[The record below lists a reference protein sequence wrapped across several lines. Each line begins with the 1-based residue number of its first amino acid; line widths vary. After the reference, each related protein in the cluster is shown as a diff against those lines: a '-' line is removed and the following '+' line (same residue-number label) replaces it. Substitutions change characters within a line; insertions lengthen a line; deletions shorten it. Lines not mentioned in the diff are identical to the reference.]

1 LAEVHR
7 WSAARGELVQG
18 ITGIPWYYR
27 QFGYEMALS
36 LDASRGAYRANVPA
50 LNHGEAEPF
59 AVRPATID
67 DLPFIMAMYEQSAAR
82 AMVAAVRD
90 EALWRFDLERRHER
104 NGMSSLIRIIE
115 ERDRLGPPVGLL
127 IHSRR
132 LWGAELGVRF
142 CEVRPGVPWLA
153 VAPGVMRALDA
164 TGVECAARDGG
175 EYHGIAFDLG
185 ETHPLYDTVPDR
197 LPKVG
202 RPYAWYLR
210 VPDLAAFLNHVAPAL
225 EQRLAA
231 SPQGGYSGE
240 LTISFF
246 HSGIRLVF
254 EEGLVT
260 VAEWRP
266 DRIEAGDA
274 LFPELSFLPL
284 VFGFRSLDDVQ
295 RAYPDC
301 AVATDDA
308 RALLPILFPKKDSQ
322 VWSGG

>member
-1 LAEVHR
+1 MR
-7 WSAARGELVQG
+7 PAAP
-18 ITGIPWYYR
+18 TG
-27 QFGYEMALS
+27 L
-36 LDASRGAYRANVPA
+36 NVPA
-50 LNHGEAEPF
+50 LKAGESEPF
-59 AVRPATID
+59 ALRPATTD
-67 DLPFIMAMYEQSAAR
+67 DLPFIMAMYEQGAAR
-82 AMVAAVRD
+82 AVVAAVRD
-90 EALWRFDLERRHER
+90 EELWRFDLERRHER
-104 NGMSSLIRIIE
+104 NGTSSHIRIIE
-115 ERDRLGPPVGLL
+115 ARERHGPPVGLL

-132 LWGAELGVRF
+132 LWGTDLGVRL

-153 VAPGVMRALDA
+153 VAPGMMRALDA
-164 TGVECAARDGG
+164 TGVEYAARDGG
-175 EYHGIAFDLG
+175 EYQGIVFDLG
-185 ETHPLYDTVPDR
+185 ETHPLYDTVADR

-210 VPDLAAFLNHVAPAL
+210 VPDLVAFLNRIAPAL
-225 EQRLAA
+225 EGRLAE

-254 EEGLVT
+254 DEGR
-260 VAEWRP
+260 VAVADWRP

-284 VFGFRSLDDVQ
+284 LFGFRSLDDVQ

-301 AVATDDA
+301 AVNTDDA
-308 RALLPILFPKKDSQ
+308 RALLPILFPKTDSQ